1 MRGLRRCS
9 FSACTLFSLW
19 GSLVNHCKTVQ
30 FIEREVL
37 LCSLVSKEE
46 FGVIYVARFFSVYSA
61 VKSGHTGVVICIFA

>member
-1 MRGLRRCS
+1 M
-9 FSACTLFSLW
+9 
-19 GSLVNHCKTVQ
+19 NHCQTVQ

-46 FGVIYVARFFSVYSA
+46 FGAIYVARFFSVYSA